1 MQLSKK
7 YIAICRETTL
17 LRANQIARTTSH
29 FKMGVTEIKM
39 VDFIA
44 YHKIYQ
50 LLCLFSH
57 LQLYYTFSYT
67 FMLIIIMVLSVSGT
81 ETQFSL
87 KIIDCN
93 MI

>member
-57 LQLYYTFSYT
+57 LQLYFYVPLTLNT
-67 FMLIIIMVLSVSGT
+67 III
-81 ETQFSL
+81 
-87 KIIDCN
+87 IN
-93 MI
+93 